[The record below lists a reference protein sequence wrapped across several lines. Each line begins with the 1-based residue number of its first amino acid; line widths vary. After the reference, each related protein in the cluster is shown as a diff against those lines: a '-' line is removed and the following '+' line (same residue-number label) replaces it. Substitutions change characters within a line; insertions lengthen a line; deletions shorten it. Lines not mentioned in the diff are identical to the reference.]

1 MSIKKTA
8 IIFFFSLIF
17 VTITFFIYSKFF
29 KKIETVEQ
37 KPQISETEVSETEVY
52 QSNII
57 KDINYTTKN
66 ADGDEYIISASEA
79 EIDYSNPS
87 VLFLTDVTALIKLKN
102 SENITVR
109 SHYGKYN
116 TENFDT
122 IFSKNVIINYI
133 DNKIV
138 GEYLD
143 FSLERN
149 SMIISRNIIF
159 TNLENILKA
168 DVIEINIDT
177 KDTKIF
183 MYEKEKKVKIKTK
196 N

>member
-1 MSIKKTA
+1 MSIKKIA
-8 IIFFFSLIF
+8 IVFFFCLMFGI
-17 VTITFFIYSKFF
+17 ITFFIYSKFF
-29 KKIETVEQ
+29 KEIKTVEQ
-37 KPQISETEVSETEVY
+37 EPQILETEVY

-122 IFSKNVIINYI
+122 IFSKNVIIDYI
-133 DNKIV
+133 DNKII

>member
-1 MSIKKTA
+1 MSIKKIA
-8 IIFFFSLIF
+8 IFFFFSLIIGII
-17 VTITFFIYSKFF
+17 TIFIYSKFF
-29 KKIETVEQ
+29 KEIKNVEQ
-37 KPQISETEVSETEVY
+37 EPQISETEVY

-66 ADGDEYIISASEA
+66 ANGDEYIISASEA

-87 VLFLTDVTALIKLKN
+87 ILFLTNVTALIKLKN
-102 SENITVR
+102 SENITVT

-177 KDTKIF
+177 KDTRIF
-183 MYEKEKKVKIKTK
+183 MYEKEKKVKIKT
-196 N
+196 NN